1 MTTATALT
9 IDPTPWG
16 AWVALIVGVLVLL
29 GIIVGAIAWFWKK
42 VAMPD
47 VRDAIRADNDRRD
60 TKHATEHDDLDR
72 RIGDLDKATD
82 ASIRHVH
89 GRIDGLILGRD
100 ARPSA

>member
-1 MTTATALT
+1 MSVLATD

-16 AWVALIVGVLVLL
+16 AWVGLIGGGLLLILAVIGLV
-29 GIIVGAIAWFWKK
+29 AWFWKK

-60 TKHATEHDDLDR
+60 QKHAADHDELDR

-82 ASIRHVH
+82 ASFRYVH
-89 GRIDGLILGRD
+89 GRIDDVILGRPP
-100 ARPSA
+100 RPTN

>member
-1 MTTATALT
+1 MSILATD

-60 TKHATEHDDLDR
+60 AKHAAQHDDLGR
-72 RIGDLDKATD
+72 RINDLDKATD
-82 ASIRHVH
+82 ASFRYVH
-89 GRIDGLILGRD
+89 GRIDDVIIGRTP
-100 ARPSA
+100 RPSA

>member
-1 MTTATALT
+1 MILATD

-16 AWVALIVGVLVLL
+16 AWVALIGGVIVILVAFVGLV
-29 GIIVGAIAWFWKK
+29 AWFWKK

-47 VRDAIRADNDRRD
+47 VLAAHNADNDRRD
-60 TKHATEHDDLDR
+60 TKHAAEHDELDR

-82 ASIRHVH
+82 ASFRYVH

-100 ARPSA
+100 ARPPA